1 MVSIY
6 PLRAIQNFAL
16 ILIFPALPPKN
27 RAPREQKKNTN
38 HRHVLKSPLA
48 ALAERSVV

>member
-16 ILIFPALPPKN
+16 FLIFPALPPKKERIEN
-27 RAPREQKKNTN
+27 KKNTN